1 MMSDLTIAEKL
12 LLASVEERK
21 DGEPF
26 SAEDLVVQ
34 SWKMY
39 PDTFG
44 LAGYADDY
52 PDSNRVL
59 TNIMGSKGMRGK
71 GWIQKVGQKQYR
83 VTSEG
88 LNEATQIAK
97 KEGNDDTERDLR
109 AELSRDV
116 SKSLSRIMDTK
127 AARKIVNGN
136 LDSLSFYDACGFWDI
151 TARSNARTLHVQLTD
166 TEQHLRQ
173 ALDALSR
180 KDARSLNLRSISLEH
195 EQVKILLEAHYKMQ
209 EMFEDDLSVIEKRT
223 DERK

>member
-1 MMSDLTIAEKL
+1 MSDLTIAEKL

-88 LNEATQIAK
+88 LSEAAQIAK
-97 KEGNDDTERDLR
+97 NEGSDDDERKLR

-116 SKSLSRIMDTK
+116 SKSLRQMMDTK
-127 AARKIVNGN
+127 AARKILNG
-136 LDSLSFYDACGFWDI
+136 DIGSLSFYDACGFWDI

-166 TEQHLRQ
+166 TEQHLQQ
-173 ALDALSR
+173 ALEALSS
-180 KDARSLNLRSISLEH
+180 KDAQSLDLQGLSLERG
-195 EQVKILLEAHYKMQ
+195 QVETLLEAHHEMQ
-209 EMFEDDLSVIEKRT
+209 EMFEDDLNIIEGRT

>member
-1 MMSDLTIAEKL
+1 MSDLTIAQKL
-12 LLASVEERK
+12 LLASIQQRK

-44 LAGYADDY
+44 LAGYADYY

-71 GWIQKVGQKQYR
+71 GWIQKVGQKKYR

-88 LNEATQIAK
+88 IQRAAEIAST
-97 KEGNDDTERDLR
+97 EGDEGVERELR

-116 SKSLSRIMDTK
+116 TKSLKQILDTK
-127 AARKIVNGN
+127 AARKILEGETGSV
-136 LDSLSFYDACGFWDI
+136 SFYDACGFWDI
-151 TARSNARTLHVQLTD
+151 TARSNAKTLHVQLTD
-166 TEQHLRQ
+166 TRQHLVQ
-173 ALDALSR
+173 ALKALDNKAS
-180 KDARSLNLRSISLEH
+180 AESLNLQGASVERSQVQSL
-195 EQVKILLEAHYKMQ
+195 LNAHKEMQ
-209 EMFEDDLSVIEKRT
+209 EMFEEDLSIIESRT
-223 DERK
+223 DER

>member
-1 MMSDLTIAEKL
+1 MSDLTIAEKL

-21 DGEPF
+21 EGEPF

-88 LNEATQIAK
+88 ISEAAQIAS
-97 KEGNDDTERDLR
+97 KEGSDGTEQKLR

-116 SKSLSRIMDTK
+116 SKSLRQIMDTK
-127 AARKIVNGN
+127 AAQKIIKGE
-136 LDSLSFYDACGFWDI
+136 LESLSFYDACGFWDI

-173 ALDALSR
+173 ALDALES
-180 KDARSLNLRSISLEH
+180 KDAQSLDLRGLSLER
-195 EQVKILLEAHYKMQ
+195 EQVETLLEAHREMQ
-209 EMFEDDLSVIEKRT
+209 KMFEDDLSIIEGRT